1 MTRAELRAFLRAHRV
16 AVVSTVSPSG
26 APEAALVGFAVSDE
40 LELVF
45 DTLSTTRKVA
55 NLRAN
60 PRVAIVI
67 GGWGDR
73 EVTAQLEGLADEHL
87 DDRLRDV
94 YYAAYPDGRERAAWQ
109 DLIYVRV
116 RITWARFSDFETGRI
131 TELGDLA

>member
-1 MTRAELRAFLRAHRV
+1 VTRAELVAFLRTHRV
-16 AVVSTVSPSG
+16 AVVSTVAPSS
-26 APEAALVGFAVSDE
+26 APESALVGFAVSDE

-67 GGWGDR
+67 GGWG
-73 EVTAQLEGLADEHL
+73 EHEITAQLEGLADEHV
-87 DDRLRDV
+87 DDTLRDV
-94 YYAAYPDGRERAAWQ
+94 YYAAYPDGRERAAWK

-116 RITWARFSDFETGRI
+116 RITWARYSDFETGRI
-131 TELGDLA
+131 EELA

>member
-1 MTRAELRAFLRAHRV
+1 VTRAELVGFLREHELG
-16 AVVSTVSPSG
+16 VVSTVSPSG
-26 APEAALVGFAVSDE
+26 APEAALVGIAVSDD

-60 PRVAIVI
+60 PRVAIVV

-73 EVTAQLEGLADEHL
+73 EITAQLEGIADEAV

-94 YYAAYPDGRERAAWQ
+94 YYAAYPDGRARASWAN
-109 DLIYVRV
+109 LILVRV
-116 RITWARFSDFETGRI
+116 RVTWARYSDFHTGRI
-131 TELGDLA
+131 EELA

>member
-1 MTRAELRAFLRAHRV
+1 MTRTELWPSCADISV

-26 APEAALVGFAVSDE
+26 APEAALVGFAASDE

-67 GGWGDR
+67 GGWG
-73 EVTAQLEGLADEHL
+73 EHEITAQLEGLADEHV
-87 DDRLRDV
+87 DDRLREV
-94 YYAAYPDGRERAAWQ
+94 YYAAYPDGRERA
-109 DLIYVRV
+109 R
-116 RITWARFSDFETGRI
+116 GR
-131 TELGDLA
+131 T

>member
-1 MTRAELRAFLRAHRV
+1 MTRAELVAFLRTQRV
-16 AVVSTVSPSG
+16 AVVSTVASSG
-26 APEAALVGFAVSDE
+26 APESALVGFAVSDE

-67 GGWGDR
+67 GGWG
-73 EVTAQLEGLADEHL
+73 EHEITAQLEGLADESV
-87 DDRLRDV
+87 DDTLRDV

-116 RITWARFSDFETGRI
+116 RVTWARYSDFETGRI
-131 TELGDLA
+131 EELA